1 MQYITEDT
9 VYDKDEGSPY
19 HLDPHS
25 RTSKVVNT
33 HASARMIAGIHL
45 IQILSKP
52 FMTLRVVWA
61 LYDPR
66 SSPWQM
72 MDENLVD
79 KYPSS
84 LTLGENPL
92 GLHYTISQGSSAR
105 DMKIPIV
112 VISSVAD
119 SFLAAFPSV
128 SLLYSCTSVSWDHHS
143 NKYCAFGFSPGLIFR
158 ECKSKQTPTRKK
170 KGKHR
175 KIGKTLVTSLNPYGQ

>member
-1 MQYITEDT
+1 MQYITEDA

-45 IQILSKP
+45 TQILSKP

-79 KYPSS
+79 NYPSS

-105 DMKIPIV
+105 WYEDSCSGNIF
-112 VISSVAD
+112 SSWLFF
-119 SFLAAFPSV
+119 SCLSLCFTTL
-128 SLLYSCTSVSWDHHS
+128 LLYQC
-143 NKYCAFGFSPGLIFR
+143 FLRSPL
-158 ECKSKQTPTRKK
+158 
-170 KGKHR
+170 
-175 KIGKTLVTSLNPYGQ
+175 

>member
-1 MQYITEDT
+1 MQYITEDA

-25 RTSKVVNT
+25 WTSKAVNT
-33 HASARMIAGIHL
+33 HASAGMIAGIHL
-45 IQILSKP
+45 TQILSRP
-52 FMTLRVVWA
+52 FMTLGVVWA

-105 DMKIPIV
+105 WYEIPVV
-112 VISSVAD
+112 VIASVAN

-170 KGKHR
+170 KRKHR
-175 KIGKTLVTSLNPYGQ
+175 KIWKTLVTSLNPYGQ